1 MNSDADVAG
10 TYGAPLPHLCM
21 GLSRCFGTIA
31 YFAVAIGLFK
41 YLANRW
47 GYSFELVGQAWEAG
61 AKGKALVF
69 VPGFVGLFGLALGQS
84 IGASVRVTSDRASMR
99 INVLWHL
106 FANGQIG
113 WITLSLTV
121 MSLTL
126 RDKTTGIA
134 FMKQHGI
141 QYGLSAASV
150 AAIGCTL
157 IAFVMWPFVLNPLR
171 QRDERWRVGTMVG
184 ALLVGISMGITQSF
198 MWGLSIPIGGAIGF
212 LLAIFLIPA
221 SSSMWEKDQ
230 SRRFAPI
237 GGRHNSVSAGLG
249 SAAAPANTDS
259 SQGGP
264 ANQAAYLTSPL
275 RYSLDLRG
283 KRVFDS
289 AVALH
294 RPFLRYSIYED
305 YSQSEVEQLRS
316 APELC
321 GAEKQYKEAI
331 DIEVANAGDITTW
344 EQITYLSNAIRAQL
358 WLALL
363 YRQRLE
369 FPKVAMH
376 AQQALA
382 LIERLPEQVRS
393 DGERLGMRSDAMF
406 RLVEMDHFLGNGT
419 PQELLRRYQDVLDI
433 DHTVKGEEQA
443 AEVRERIAHLQMTPL
458 RKRHYA

>member
-10 TYGAPLPHLCM
+10 NYGAPLPHLCM
-21 GLSRCFGTIA
+21 GLCRCFGTIA

-41 YLANRW
+41 YLASRW

-69 VPGFVGLFGLALGQS
+69 IPSLVGLLALAFGQS
-84 IGASVRVTSDRASMR
+84 IGAAVAVASDRVSMR
-99 INVLWHL
+99 VNVLWHL

-126 RDKTTGIA
+126 RDKSVGIA

-150 AAIGCTL
+150 AAVGCSL
-157 IAFVMWPFVLNPLR
+157 IAFIIWPFVLNPLR
-171 QRDERWRVGTMVG
+171 QRDERWRAGTMV
-184 ALLVGISMGITQSF
+184 AAILLGISMGIAQSSL
-198 MWGLSIPIGGAIGF
+198 WGLSIPIGGAIGF
-212 LLAIFLIPA
+212 LFAIFLIPA

-237 GGRHNSVSAGLG
+237 DDRRNSIPAGL
-249 SAAAPANTDS
+249 AVAAPSNAGS
-259 SQGGP
+259 PQGGP
-264 ANQAAYLTSPL
+264 PTPAAYLTSSP

-283 KRVFDS
+283 KRAFDS

-305 YSQSEVEQLRS
+305 YSPSEVQQLRS

-321 GAEKQYKEAI
+321 RAEKHYKEAI
-331 DIEVANAGDITTW
+331 DIEVANAGEITTW
-344 EQITYLSNAIRAQL
+344 EQITYLSNAIRAEL

-369 FPKVAMH
+369 FPKVALH
-376 AQQALA
+376 AQQALT
-382 LIERLPEQVRS
+382 LLERLPEPVRS
-393 DGERLGMRSDAMF
+393 DSEKLGMRSDAMF

-419 PQELLRRYQDVLDI
+419 PQELLRRYQDILDI
-433 DHTVKGEEQA
+433 DHTVKGEDQA
-443 AEVRERIAHLQMTPL
+443 SEVRERIAHLQTTPL